1 MFTQN
6 KICSLIIS
14 ISTIVFL
21 CSPVH
26 AWIEPTTIPPG
37 NNIYA
42 PLNSSSFGQS
52 KIGGLILNI
61 GNAAHGLI
69 VRYGLVGIGTD
80 NPESKLDVRGETKTD
95 SLTVRGNATVNG
107 SVSAVGNIATNNSLC
122 INGDC
127 KSAWPVVAPSSND
140 TLQTVTDR
148 GATTNKN
155 IITGNLST
163 PILYDQNNT
172 GYYVNPDSWTNLN
185 GTIANDTRSSIYYDK
200 DNTGYYV
207 NPNGSS
213 NLNAVYGDYFHTARN
228 DSWFPYPGNNYN
240 YLRGHTFINGVLY
253 DENNSGYYLDPNG
266 WSSLELVNVHNHLC
280 IRGDC
285 RPNWNIPRRH
295 CFWIR
300 LETHWMASCPDGY
313 HVDGMALTNAS
324 AGCWEAGCQGGQS
337 SWVTAGGFLCC
348 ND

>member
-1 MFTQN
+1 MKIKSKFTVF
-6 KICSLIIS
+6 SLFFCVFYFVFIS
-14 ISTIVFL
+14 A
-21 CSPVH
+21 H

-37 NNIYA
+37 NNIFA
-42 PLNSSSFGQS
+42 PLNSSAFGQS
-52 KIGGLILNI
+52 KVGGLILNL

-95 SLTVRGNATVNG
+95 SLGVRNDALVNG
-107 SVSAVGNIATNNSLC
+107 SINASGNVNTNSSLC
-122 INGDC
+122 IKGDC
-127 KSAWPVVAPSSND
+127 KSAWPVVAPSSMD
-140 TLQTVTDR
+140 TLQSITDR
-148 GATTNKN
+148 GSSTNKS
-155 IITGNLST
+155 ISA
-163 PILYDQNNT
+163 PSLYDQNNG
-172 GYYVNPDSWTNLN
+172 GYYVDPN
-185 GTIANDTRSSIYYDK
+185 GT
-200 DNTGYYV
+200 
-207 NPNGSS
+207 S
-213 NLNAVYGDYFHTARN
+213 NMNAVYGDYFHTARN

-240 YLRGHTFINGVLY
+240 YIRGHSFMNGVLY

-266 WSSLELVNVHNHLC
+266 WSNLELTNINNHLC

-285 RPNWNIPRRH
+285 RPTWSEPRRH

-300 LETHWMASCPDGY
+300 LETHWMAACPDGY